1 MVDIAAVHLGR
12 EAIQWYDWYKNT
24 YRVPTWR
31 QFKSWL
37 LLRFRPTEYEN
48 TNNQLVGFA
57 KPQPCRNIEPGLSE
71 ESTMLRLRRLPFMWV
86 GLFAKSNICCFI
98 PWYNTMIRGH
108 VCGLDPLVAL
118 SIFRLMLCIGI
129 VLDYHTYPSCLRLAP
144 CPLSRVFKYGMR
156 FLGETVK
163 ARLDI
168 DIYVLN
174 V

>member
-1 MVDIAAVHLGR
+1 MEDLDITDLESYAMALVNLICAKLEAFETRMKDRLLTLLTEFRADHRAHKDHSAA
-12 EAIQWYDWYKNT
+12 I
-24 YRVPTWR
+24 
-31 QFKSWL
+31 
-37 LLRFRPTEYEN
+37 
-48 TNNQLVGFA
+48 
-57 KPQPCRNIEPGLSE
+57 
-71 ESTMLRLRRLPFMWV
+71 
-86 GLFAKSNICCFI
+86 
-98 PWYNTMIRGH
+98 NTMIRGH